1 MPTVDSSIALDLLR
15 LAEDK
20 NLDNVGT
27 QIDKRSLQKRCIVAA
42 SPFWKDML
50 HQSHGDLPSNIRI
63 ELLSAGLRQA
73 RNELIEEKLKCQTS
87 IRKSRKD
94 LEVRDNSLMAA
105 MTNLCHSRNDLD
117 EKNQILFFIRSK
129 LLSIEEMLNENNSK
143 SMTALS
149 TVLQD
154 TKCLIDAHFARE
166 KTPNL

>member
-1 MPTVDSSIALDLLR
+1 
-15 LAEDK
+15 
-20 NLDNVGT
+20 
-27 QIDKRSLQKRCIVAA
+27 
-42 SPFWKDML
+42 ML

-73 RNELIEEKLKCQTS
+73 RNELIEEKLKCQTN

-105 MTNLCHSRNDLD
+105 MTNLCHSRNDVD

-129 LLSIEEMLNENNSK
+129 LLSIEEMINENGFK
-143 SMTALS
+143 SITAVS

-154 TKCLIDAHFARE
+154 TKCLIDTHFARE
-166 KTPNL
+166 KTPTL